1 MITIINVKHATK
13 GAYEYCGRRN
23 VSHGLPQSSL
33 HNPKP
38 LAHDTPTERDS
49 NCAEY
54 RVYLHGEIAKG
65 NVAIITEIQ
74 RLADIAE
81 KQDLALGCWCAPK
94 SPCHCETIKLF
105 VTREIAGRQARR
117 AIELGKQQSGKAGF
131 GKSKTKM
138 VDVGIQGEAVE

>member
-1 MITIINVKHATK
+1 MITIVNVKTSTK
-13 GAYEYCGRRN
+13 GTYEYCGRRN

-38 LAHDTPTERDS
+38 LTHDTPAERDS

-54 RVYLHGEIAKG
+54 RVYLHGEIVKG

-81 KQDLALGCWCAPK
+81 KQDLALGCWCSPK
-94 SPCHCETIKLF
+94 ACHCETIKLF

-138 VDVGIQGEAVE
+138 VDVGIQGEVSE